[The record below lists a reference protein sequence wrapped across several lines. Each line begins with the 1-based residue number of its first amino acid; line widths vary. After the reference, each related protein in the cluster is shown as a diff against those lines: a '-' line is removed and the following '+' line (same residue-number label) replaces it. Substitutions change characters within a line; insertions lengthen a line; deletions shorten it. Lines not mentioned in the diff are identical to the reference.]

1 MAEAAPTVARKND
14 PALNGRL
21 YVKAVFSG
29 FTRGQRNQNETSSI
43 LKLDNVYN
51 KNDAQWY
58 VGKRVVYVYK
68 AHNKKNVAGAAP
80 SRVRCIWGRV
90 TRSHGNTGA
99 VRAKF
104 HKNLPA
110 TALGQRI
117 RVMLYPSNI

>member
-29 FTRGQRNQNETSSI
+29 FTRGQRNQNENASI
-43 LKLDNVYN
+43 LKVDGVFN
-51 KNDAQWY
+51 KTDAQFY

-80 SRVRCIWGRV
+80 SRIRCIWGRV
-90 TRSHGNTGA
+90 TRSHGNTGS